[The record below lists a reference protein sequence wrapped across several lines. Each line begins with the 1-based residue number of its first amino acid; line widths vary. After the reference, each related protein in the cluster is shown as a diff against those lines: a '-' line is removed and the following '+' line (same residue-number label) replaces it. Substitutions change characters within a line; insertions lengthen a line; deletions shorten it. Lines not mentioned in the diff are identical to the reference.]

1 MAKKT
6 RIKAKLK
13 KGIVTVKA
21 LANHAMLSYQEAEK
35 AKKEVNFITSMV
47 AKVNGKIVYEVS
59 TSQFLSKNP
68 YASCYICGNAGA
80 ETIVELWIQPKSIR
94 RYKTDERL
102 TFKGKLR
109 LNDSDVGHF
118 NYILIFQLILILQ

>member
-68 YASCYICGNAGA
+68 YVKFKFKGA
-80 ETIVELWIQPKSIR
+80 EKGDKVEFTW
-94 RYKTDERL
+94 TDL
-102 TFKGKLR
+102 KG
-109 LNDSDVGHF
+109 NTQTDSKK
-118 NYILIFQLILILQ
+118 IK

>member
-21 LANHAMLSYQEAEK
+21 LANHEMLSYREAK
-35 AKKEVNFITSMV
+35 SKKKEVNFITYML
-47 AKVNGKIVYEVS
+47 ATVNDKIVYEVS

-68 YASCYICGNAGA
+68 YIKFKFKDAQKGDIVKITWNDLKGA
-80 ETIVELWIQPKSIR
+80 TQVS
-94 RYKTDERL
+94 T
-102 TFKGKLR
+102 GK
-109 LNDSDVGHF
+109 
-118 NYILIFQLILILQ
+118 IK

>member
-21 LANHAMLSYQEAEK
+21 MANHAMLSYQEAK
-35 AKKEVNFITSMV
+35 RAKKEVNFITNLV
-47 AKVNGKIVYEVS
+47 AKVNGKTVFEVS

-68 YASCYICGNAGA
+68 YIKFKFKADAVGAKKGDKVEISWADLKGN
-80 ETIVELWIQPKSIR
+80 TQTS
-94 RYKTDERL
+94 T
-102 TFKGKLR
+102 GK
-109 LNDSDVGHF
+109 
-118 NYILIFQLILILQ
+118 IK

>member
-21 LANHAMLSYQEAEK
+21 MANHAMLSYQEAKK
-35 AKKEVNFITSMV
+35 AKKEVNFITYLT
-47 AKVNGKIVYEVS
+47 AKVNGTVVYEVS

-68 YASCYICGNAGA
+68 YMKFKFNADAVGA
-80 ETIVELWIQPKSIR
+80 KKGDKVEITWSDLKGQSQ
-94 RYKTDERL
+94 TS
-102 TFKGKLR
+102 KGK
-109 LNDSDVGHF
+109 
-118 NYILIFQLILILQ
+118 IK

>member
-21 LANHAMLSYQEAEK
+21 LASHAMLSYQEAEK
-35 AKKEVNFITSMV
+35 AKKEVNFITYLT
-47 AKVNGKIVYEVS
+47 AKVNDKIVFEVS

-68 YASCYICGNAGA
+68 YLKFQFKGA
-80 ETIVELWIQPKSIR
+80 EKGEKIVITW
-94 RYKTDERL
+94 TDL
-102 TFKGKLR
+102 KGETQTSSAK
-109 LNDSDVGHF
+109 
-118 NYILIFQLILILQ
+118 IK

>member
-21 LANHAMLSYQEAEK
+21 LASHAMLSYQEAEK
-35 AKKEVNFITSMV
+35 AKKEVNFITYMV
-47 AKVNGKIVYEVS
+47 ATVNDKIVYEVS

-68 YASCYICGNAGA
+68 YIKFKFVGA
-80 ETIVELWIQPKSIR
+80 AKGDKVEIKWTDLKGETQVS
-94 RYKTDERL
+94 T
-102 TFKGKLR
+102 GK
-109 LNDSDVGHF
+109 
-118 NYILIFQLILILQ
+118 IK

>member
-21 LANHAMLSYQEAEK
+21 MANHAMLSYAEAKK
-35 AKKEVNFITSMV
+35 AKKEVNFITYMTAS
-47 AKVNGKIVYEVS
+47 VNGKLVYEVS

-68 YASCYICGNAGA
+68 YIKFQFVAEAIGA
-80 ETIVELWIQPKSIR
+80 KKGDKVEVTWKDL
-94 RYKTDERL
+94 
-102 TFKGKLR
+102 KGTTQTSTGK
-109 LNDSDVGHF
+109 
-118 NYILIFQLILILQ
+118 IK

>member
-21 LANHAMLSYQEAEK
+21 MANHAMLSYQEAEK
-35 AKKEVNFITSMV
+35 AKKEVNFITSMM

-68 YASCYICGNAGA
+68 YVKFA
-80 ETIVELWIQPKSIR
+80 
-94 RYKTDERL
+94 
-102 TFKGKLR
+102 FKGAAKGDKVEFTWTDLKGNTR
-109 LNDSDVGHF
+109 TDTGK
-118 NYILIFQLILILQ
+118 IK

>member
-21 LANHAMLSYQEAEK
+21 LASHAMLSHQEAER
-35 AKKEVNFITSMV
+35 AKTEANFITYLV
-47 AKVNGKIVYEVS
+47 AKVNDKIVYEVS

-68 YASCYICGNAGA
+68 YMKFKFKGA
-80 ETIVELWIQPKSIR
+80 EKGDKIEITW
-94 RYKTDERL
+94 TDL
-102 TFKGKLR
+102 KGETQVSTGK
-109 LNDSDVGHF
+109 
-118 NYILIFQLILILQ
+118 IK

>member
-21 LANHAMLSYQEAEK
+21 MANHAMMSHQEAK
-35 AKKEVNFITSMV
+35 RAKKDFNWITYLT
-47 AKVNGKIVYEVS
+47 ATANGKIVYEVS

-68 YASCYICGNAGA
+68 YIKFKFKADAVGVKKGDKV
-80 ETIVELWIQPKSIR
+80 TIAW
-94 RYKTDERL
+94 TDL
-102 TFKGKLR
+102 KGGSQTSTGK
-109 LNDSDVGHF
+109 
-118 NYILIFQLILILQ
+118 IK